1 MRIQSIHNKV
11 NLTILQNSVIY
22 VFWYLYCMVLFAS
35 YQITRRDVKVL
46 CLELFI
52 YIYVVI
58 SVVDEC
64 CRLKTVNWLMLQQ

>member
-35 YQITRRDVKVL
+35 HQITRRDVKVL